1 MKDKVFID
9 TNIFAYLFD
18 KTDRVKSK
26 NAIQLVRNNFANKN
40 SVISYLVIQEF
51 INVALNKF
59 KKTLSNKEIIEFLQ
73 DVLEPMC
80 EIYPNKE
87 LFIKGI
93 TLQKRWKY
101 SFYDSLIIAAA
112 LKANCNI
119 LYSEDLQHG
128 QVIDDLKIIN
138 PFIEKK

>member
-1 MKDKVFID
+1 
-9 TNIFAYLFD
+9 
-18 KTDRVKSK
+18 
-26 NAIQLVRNNFANKN
+26 
-40 SVISYLVIQEF
+40 
-51 INVALNKF
+51 
-59 KKTLSNKEIIEFLQ
+59 
-73 DVLEPMC
+73 MC

>member
-9 TNIFAYLFD
+9 KNIFAYIFD

-40 SVISYLVIQEF
+40 SVISYRVIQEF

-59 KKTLSNKEIIEFLQ
+59 KKTLSKQEIIEFLQ

>member
-119 LYSEDLQHG
+119 LYSEDLQYG

>member
-1 MKDKVFID
+1 
-9 TNIFAYLFD
+9 
-18 KTDRVKSK
+18 
-26 NAIQLVRNNFANKN
+26 
-40 SVISYLVIQEF
+40 
-51 INVALNKF
+51 
-59 KKTLSNKEIIEFLQ
+59 
-73 DVLEPMC
+73 MC

-93 TLQKRWKY
+93 TLKKMEILFLRFFNY
-101 SFYDSLIIAAA
+101 CRCI
-112 LKANCNI
+112 KANCSI